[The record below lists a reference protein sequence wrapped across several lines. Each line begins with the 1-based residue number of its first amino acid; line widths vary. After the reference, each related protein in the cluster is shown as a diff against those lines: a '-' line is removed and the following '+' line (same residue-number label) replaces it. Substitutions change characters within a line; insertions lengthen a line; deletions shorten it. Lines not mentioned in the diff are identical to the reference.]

1 MKYLALAALL
11 LATPA
16 YAQQIT
22 LDECQKWGNGILN
35 AHIGHRN
42 LLDAQLGNARGR
54 IAELEK
60 ENADL
65 KKKAEA
71 PPAEKP
77 AEKPAKKKPA
87 PKDADK

>member
-22 LDECQKWGNGILN
+22 VDECQKWGNGILT
-35 AHIGHRN
+35 AHLGHRN

-71 PPAEKP
+71 PPAEKS

-87 PKDADK
+87 PKDPEK

>member
-11 LATPA
+11 IATPA
-16 YAQQIT
+16 AAQQIT
-22 LDECQKWGNGILN
+22 VDQCQKWGDGALN

-42 LLDAQLGNARGR
+42 LLQALLGNAQGR

-60 ENADL
+60 ENAEL

-87 PKDADK
+87 PKDPEK